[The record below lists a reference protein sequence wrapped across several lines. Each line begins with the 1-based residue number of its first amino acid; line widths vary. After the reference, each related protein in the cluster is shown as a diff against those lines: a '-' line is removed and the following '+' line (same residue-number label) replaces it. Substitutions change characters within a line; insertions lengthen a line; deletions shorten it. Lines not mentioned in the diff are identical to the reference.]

1 MKYRGVFF
9 DFDYTLG
16 DSTPAIAEG
25 YRLGF
30 AALGLD
36 PPTVAQVRP
45 TIGLTLADGYSLITG
60 DHDPERQE
68 TFFRTFQET
77 VGVRAQGAGRTLMIE
92 GTTLF
97 PGAAELLEALK
108 SAGVRTAI
116 VSTKPG
122 DTIRRIF
129 EHQER
134 LDLLDLVI
142 GGDEVHHSKPNPE
155 GLGLALDK
163 PLVAVETLAA
173 LAYNLYDT
181 GGLICPIMDAR
192 RQQVYTG
199 IYRFAGHRLET
210 VAGQEAIGIDELLKK
225 LESLGEAVTFLGDG
239 VPVFRQRIEE
249 KLRRPFCFVP
259 PHLSRQRAGAVG
271 ALGMQ
276 YYKEGKIQAAA
287 AHRPEYLRVSQAE
300 RERVEREKR
309 AQEERR

>member
-1 MKYRGVFF
+1 MKILALDSSGLVASVAVL
-9 DFDYTLG
+9 DEETLLAEYTICYKKTHSQTLL
-16 DSTPAIAEG
+16 PM
-25 YRLGF
+25 
-30 AALGLD
+30 LD
-36 PPTVAQVRP
+36 EVVKN
-45 TIGLTLADGYSLITG
+45 
-60 DHDPERQE
+60 
-68 TFFRTFQET
+68 
-77 VGVRAQGAGRTLMIE
+77 IE
-92 GTTLF
+92 
-97 PGAAELLEALK
+97 
-108 SAGVRTAI
+108 
-116 VSTKPG
+116 
-122 DTIRRIF
+122 
-129 EHQER
+129 
-134 LDLLDLVI
+134 LDLHTIDAVAVAAGPGSFTGLRI
-142 GGDEVHHSKPNPE
+142 GSATAK

-225 LESLGEAVTFLGDG
+225 LESIGYALTFLGDG